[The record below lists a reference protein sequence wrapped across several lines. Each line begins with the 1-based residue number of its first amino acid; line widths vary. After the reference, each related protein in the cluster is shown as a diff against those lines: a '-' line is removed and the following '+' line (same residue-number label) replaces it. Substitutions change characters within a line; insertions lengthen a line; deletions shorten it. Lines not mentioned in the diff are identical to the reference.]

1 MKLNRT
7 GSNWTELERNKI
19 NENWRIIEGNYND
32 VIDKVS
38 EEAFDKVVNSAKLN
52 WKEPV
57 DSFADLPSGASE
69 GDTRM
74 VRDSGKVYRFNGE
87 VWQEI
92 QQIDAGPVNELDAR
106 LTSQLA
112 DIVENRLKFVTYEM
126 FGVVGDGVND
136 DGVQIKR
143 AHDFANTHNLP
154 VYNPYGEY

>member
-19 NENWRIIEGNYND
+19 NENWRIIEGDYNE
-32 VIDKVS
+32 VVDKVS

-57 DSFADLPSGASE
+57 DKYADLPSAASE

-74 VRDSGKVYRFNGE
+74 ARDTGKVYRFNGE

-92 QQIDAGPVNELDAR
+92 QQIDAGPVNELDER
-106 LTSQLA
+106 LTTQLA
-112 DIVENRLKFVTYEM
+112 ETNDEIFKTSM
-126 FGVVGDGVND
+126 VNHKAKGFNVWWIDD
-136 DGVQIKR
+136 DGHK
-143 AHDFANTHNLP
+143 
-154 VYNPYGEY
+154 G